1 MKRSASIN
9 FVRQRPYWLLLLPAL
24 VYFAVFC
31 YGPMYG
37 ILIAFKDFRLAEG
50 IDGSPWAGLD
60 NFARLFAG
68 KDFLQALR
76 NTLVISGLRLIFGFI
91 APLALA
97 VMLNEVR
104 LAWYRKTL
112 QTVTY
117 LPQLFSW
124 VVLSGIF
131 LMVFATNGPVNQA
144 VTGCGLARVEFLT
157 NDAWFITVLIATGV
171 WQAAGY
177 GAVIYLAALA
187 GISPD
192 YYEAAAI
199 DGAGRR
205 QCIIHITLPA
215 LQPTMV
221 VLFILSLG
229 GILSAGFDQIFNF
242 YNPMVYD
249 VADIVDTYVMRRM
262 ISLDFGLATAAGLFK
277 SVVGMGLVVGA
288 NALVR
293 RLSGGEQGVW

>member
-1 MKRSASIN
+1 MKRSVSTN

-37 ILIAFKDFRLAEG
+37 IIIAFKDFRLAEG

-60 NFARLFAG
+60 NFARLFTG

-76 NTLVISGLRLIFGFI
+76 NTLVISVLRLIFGFI

-131 LMVFATNGPVNQA
+131 LMVFATNGPVNQV
-144 VTGCGLARVEFLT
+144 VTWCGLGRIEFLT
-157 NDAWFITVLIATGV
+157 DDAWFITMLITTGV
-171 WQAAGY
+171 WQTAGY
-177 GAVIYLAALA
+177 GAIIYLAALA
-187 GISPD
+187 GISQD
-192 YYEAAAI
+192 QYEAATI
-199 DGAGRR
+199 DGAGRF
-205 QCIIHITLPA
+205 QCIVHITLPA
-215 LQPTMV
+215 LKPTMV

-229 GILSAGFDQIFNF
+229 GILSAGFDQIFNL

-262 ISLDFGLATAAGLFK
+262 LSLDFGLATAAGLFK

-293 RLSGGEQGVW
+293 RLSNGEQSVW